1 MRSHGGFSLIE
12 TIIAIAICGIVLA
25 ALASVNV
32 TSLRQARF
40 GNERLQATQVLDTI
54 GRRVVGAEDA
64 SLLPG
69 LGATVSFDYGD
80 LDDLLDLNEA
90 GTTTDTDRYRATITQ
105 AGNLT
110 VGESTV
116 GIYRIEVCFR
126 AGEDELCVEGSTLSR
141 RAS

>member
-1 MRSHGGFSLIE
+1 MTSRSGFSLIE

-40 GNERLQATQVLDTI
+40 GNDRLQATQVLDTV
-54 GRRVVGAEDA
+54 GRRVVGGGDT

-69 LGATVSFDYGD
+69 ISSTVSYDYGD
-80 LDDLLDLNEA
+80 LDTLLDLNEA
-90 GTTTDTDRYRATITQ
+90 TTTDRYRVTITQ

-116 GIYRIEVCFR
+116 GIYRIQVCFR
-126 AGEDELCVEGSTLSR
+126 AGDDEQCVEGSTLSR